1 MAKERTPKEI
11 MASTTPQVRKVVSE
25 ILKIENEYKGYRDLA
40 ALKDKE
46 VELCDRI
53 VRLLEQEIKQ

>member
-53 VRLLEQEIKQ
+53 VRLLEQETKQ